1 LDDHWAAY
9 FWSSSRLTR
18 WPDKTSGDI
27 PDAVMWR
34 RHVENQRMGLTKT
47 SVLMRWCM
55 TKVSALKI
63 MTDIALKAQEDLLCF
78 DVSDEALEVAAR
90 AARIGASFTLGSC
103 TGLSEC
109 PG

>member
-27 PDAVMWR
+27 PDAVMWK

-55 TKVSALKI
+55 TKVSALKAS
-63 MTDIALKAQEDLLCF
+63 MRF
-78 DVSDEALEVAAR
+78 SMFNFVAA
-90 AARIGASFTLGSC
+90 SLN
-103 TGLSEC
+103 
-109 PG
+109 